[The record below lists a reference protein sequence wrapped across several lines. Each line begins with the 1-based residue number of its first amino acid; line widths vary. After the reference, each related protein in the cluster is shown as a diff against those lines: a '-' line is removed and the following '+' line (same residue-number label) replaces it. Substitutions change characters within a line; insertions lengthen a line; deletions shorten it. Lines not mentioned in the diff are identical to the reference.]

1 MPPLHFVNLPLLLFV
16 AAAAT
21 QSAAGL
27 KYLSFCKAH
36 LLLFLRRQLIS
47 AAAAAARLPRL
58 PRLRRSAAR
67 EEGDE
72 ELLASHPFSRNK
84 LAIASHAAS

>member
-27 KYLSFCKAH
+27 KYLSFCKAP

-47 AAAAAARLPRL
+47 AAAAAARLP
-58 PRLRRSAAR
+58 PLRRAR
-67 EEGDE
+67 EGDE
-72 ELLASHPFSRNK
+72 ELPASHPFSRNK

>member
-27 KYLSFCKAH
+27 KYLSFCKAP
-36 LLLFLRRQLIS
+36 LLLFLRRQLIAVLLLPPRRRAPPAS
-47 AAAAAARLPRL
+47 AAPPRARGR
-58 PRLRRSAAR
+58 
-67 EEGDE
+67 DE
-72 ELLASHPFSRNK
+72 ELPTSHPFSRNK